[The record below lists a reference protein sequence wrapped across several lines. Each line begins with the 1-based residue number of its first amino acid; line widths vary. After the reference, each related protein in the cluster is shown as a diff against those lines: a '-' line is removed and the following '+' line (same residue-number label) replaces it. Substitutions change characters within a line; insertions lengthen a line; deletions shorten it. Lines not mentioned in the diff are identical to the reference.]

1 MHSDA
6 HINTTIKQRK
16 ERKKTNKPVS
26 VFSCTES
33 VKTHIEMVIA
43 NRDAYIEQDILEQG
57 VYYAYETNP
66 DQRFDS
72 VNKRINIFLKKVRE
86 DKWLIPQGYNGITS
100 QSIRE
105 QEEEHQREKQEQYKQ
120 DGKAFRDIAST
131 VLSPTGEK
139 TLGDILKKLKSG

>member
-1 MHSDA
+1 
-6 HINTTIKQRK
+6 
-16 ERKKTNKPVS
+16 
-26 VFSCTES
+26 
-33 VKTHIEMVIA
+33 MVIA

-66 DQRFDS
+66 DQSFDS

-86 DKWLIPQGYNGITS
+86 DKWLIPQGYKGITS

-105 QEEEHQREKQEQYKQ
+105 QEEEHQREKQEQYRQ
-120 DGKAFRDIAST
+120 DGQAFRDIAST